1 MPVVT
6 VTQINAYISSVVKG
20 DTNLKNVL
28 IKGEI
33 SNYVHHSSGHRY
45 FSLKDGTSA
54 IKAVMFRYAA
64 DKLKFTPTNGMEVV
78 AQGNITVYERDGV
91 YQIQVTDIIPEGA
104 GKESTA
110 LDQLKKKLSAEGL
123 FAQEHKRRLPLM
135 PQKIGVVTSPT
146 GAVRHDIETTLA
158 KRYPLCELY
167 EVATK
172 VQGEDAP
179 QSICAGIAKAENAD
193 CDIIIV
199 GRGGGS
205 AEDLSA
211 FNTEIVARAI
221 YNCKVPVISAV
232 GHETDFTI
240 ADLVADVRAATP
252 TAAAVFASG
261 FPVDDIINSVEKA
274 EIRMKNALVNILDRK
289 SKQLTVLN
297 ARLESQSPENRLKL
311 MSEKV
316 DNLSKR
322 AETAVIRR
330 IERTEAQLAE
340 KISRLESLSPLK
352 VMARGYSL
360 VYNGSSLVRNSADLA
375 EGDTLVIRFDKGIA
389 ETEVKKIR

>member
-1 MPVVT
+1 MSVVT
-6 VTQINAYISSVVKG
+6 VTQMNEYISAVVKG
-20 DTNLKNVL
+20 DINLKNVL
-28 IKGEI
+28 IRGEI

-45 FSLKDGTSA
+45 FSLKDGKSA
-54 IKAVMFRYAA
+54 IKAIMFRYSA
-64 DKLKFTPTNGMEVV
+64 DRLKFALENGMEVV

-110 LDQLKKKLSAEGL
+110 LEQLKKKLSVEGI
-123 FAQEHKRRLPLM
+123 FAQEHKRSIPIM

-146 GAVRHDIETTLA
+146 GAVRHDIETTLE

-179 QSICAGIAKAENAD
+179 QSICASIAKAENAG
-193 CDIIIV
+193 CDVIIV

-211 FNTEIVARAI
+211 FNDETVARAI

-232 GHETDFTI
+232 GHETDLTI
-240 ADLVADVRAATP
+240 ADLAADVRAATP
-252 TAAAVFASG
+252 TAAAVFASR
-261 FPVDDIINSVEKA
+261 FPVDDIRNYIEDARMS
-274 EIRMKNALVNILDRK
+274 MKNALVNIIDIK
-289 SKQLTVLN
+289 SKQLTILN
-297 ARLESQSPENRLKL
+297 ARLEAHSPENQLKL

-316 DNLSKR
+316 DSLSKR
-322 AETAVIRR
+322 AETAVIHR

-340 KISRLESLSPLK
+340 KIGRLESLSPLK

-360 VYNGSSLVRNSADLA
+360 VYKGQNLVRNSMDLA
-375 EGDTLVIRFDKGIA
+375 EGDTLVIKFDKGIVEA
-389 ETEVKKIR
+389 EVKKIR

>member
-6 VTQINAYISSVVKG
+6 VTQMNSYISSVVKG
-20 DTNLKNVL
+20 DANLKNILV
-28 IKGEI
+28 KGEI

-45 FSLKDGTSA
+45 FSLKDRTSA

-64 DKLKFTPTNGMEVV
+64 DKLKFTPENGMEVV
-78 AQGNITVYERDGV
+78 VQGNITVYERDGV
-91 YQIQVTDIIPEGA
+91 YQIQVTDIIPEGT

-110 LDQLKKKLSAEGL
+110 LDQLKKKLSSEGL

-135 PQKIGVVTSPT
+135 PQKIGIVTSPT

-158 KRYPLCELY
+158 KRYPFCELY
-167 EVATK
+167 EAAAK

-179 QSICAGIAKAENAD
+179 QSICAGIAKAENAG
-193 CDIIIV
+193 CDVIIV

-240 ADLVADVRAATP
+240 ADLAADVRAATP

-261 FPVDDIINSVEKA
+261 FSVDDIINFIEKA
-274 EIRMKNALVNILDRK
+274 EIRMKNALVNTIDIK
-289 SKQLTVLN
+289 SRQLAVLN
-297 ARLESQSPENRLKL
+297 ARLETQSPENKLKL
-311 MSEKV
+311 MSEKT
-316 DNLSKR
+316 DNLIKR
-322 AETAVIRR
+322 AETAVIHR
-330 IERTEAQLAE
+330 IERAEAQLAE
-340 KISRLESLSPLK
+340 KIGRLESLSPLK

-360 VYNGSSLVRNSADLA
+360 VYKGSSLVQNSEDLA
-375 EGDTLVIRFDKGIA
+375 EGDSLIIKFDKGIA
-389 ETEVKKIR
+389 EAEVKKIR

>member
-6 VTQINAYISSVVKG
+6 VTQMNGYIASVVKG
-20 DTNLKNVL
+20 DAKLKNVF

-45 FSLKDGTSA
+45 FSLKDDKSA

-64 DKLKFTPTNGMEVV
+64 DRLKFTPANGMEVV

-110 LDQLKKKLSAEGL
+110 LEQLKKKLAAEGI
-123 FAQEHKRRLPLM
+123 FAQEHKRSLPLM
-135 PQKIGVVTSPT
+135 PQKIGVVTSRT
-146 GAVRHDIETTLA
+146 GAVRHDIEITLT

-179 QSICAGIAKAENAD
+179 QSICAGIAKAENAG
-193 CDIIIV
+193 CDVIIV

-211 FNTEIVARAI
+211 FNDETVARAI
-221 YNCKVPVISAV
+221 YDCKVPVISAV

-240 ADLVADVRAATP
+240 ADLAADVRAATP
-252 TAAAVFASG
+252 TAAAVYASG
-261 FPVDDIINSVEKA
+261 FPVDDMINYIEKA
-274 EIRMKNALVNILDRK
+274 EISMNNAMLNIFNGKCEKLA
-289 SKQLTVLN
+289 LLN
-297 ARLESQSPENRLKL
+297 ARLEAQSPENKLKL

-316 DNLSKR
+316 DSLSKR

-340 KISRLESLSPLK
+340 KIGRLESLSPLK

-360 VYNGSSLVRNSADLA
+360 VYKEKSLVRNSANLS
-375 EGDTLVIRFDKGIA
+375 EGDTLVIKFDKGVA
-389 ETEVKKIR
+389 EAEVKKIR

>member
-6 VTQINAYISSVVKG
+6 VTQMNEYIASIVKG
-20 DTNLKNVL
+20 NTNLKNVL

-45 FSLKDGTSA
+45 FSLKDGKSA

-64 DKLKFTPTNGMEVV
+64 DRLKFELANGMEVV

-110 LDQLKKKLSAEGL
+110 LEQLKKKLSAEGI
-123 FAQEHKRRLPLM
+123 FAQEHKSRLPLM
-135 PQKIGVVTSPT
+135 PQKIGVVTSRT
-146 GAVRHDIETTLA
+146 GAVRHDIETTLT

-179 QSICAGIAKAENAD
+179 QSICAGIAKAENAG
-193 CDIIIV
+193 CDVIIV

-211 FNTEIVARAI
+211 FNDETVARAI

-240 ADLVADVRAATP
+240 ADLAADVRAATP

-261 FPVDDIINSVEKA
+261 FPVDDIIHYIEKT
-274 EIRMKNALVNILDRK
+274 EISMNNAMLNIFNGKCERLAM
-289 SKQLTVLN
+289 LN
-297 ARLESQSPENRLKL
+297 ARLEAHSPENQLKL

-316 DNLSKR
+316 DSLSKK

-340 KISRLESLSPLK
+340 KIGRLESLSPLK

-360 VYNGSSLVRNSADLA
+360 VYKEKSLVRSSADLS
-375 EGDTLVIRFDKGIA
+375 EGDNLVIRFDKGVA
-389 ETEVKKIR
+389 EAEVKKIR